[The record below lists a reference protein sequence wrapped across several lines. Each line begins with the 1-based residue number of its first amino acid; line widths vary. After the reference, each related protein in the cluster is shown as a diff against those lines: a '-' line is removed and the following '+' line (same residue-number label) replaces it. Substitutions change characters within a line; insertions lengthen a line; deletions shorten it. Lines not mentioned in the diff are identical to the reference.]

1 MAAIEKI
8 CEFGSEEYLGY
19 QMRDHK
25 KNLIQVNPS
34 ARRNFKNK
42 KATLI
47 IHAIEWRAVYKQ
59 RGEIQWS
66 GSPSEDDY
74 YSSTFNWYVP
84 EYTYSLNFDQDELQ
98 GIVEGKY
105 LNYTY
110 DLGTTI
116 RKLKR
121 LVGGNKYL
129 TIKKEITTKDKS
141 LYKYND
147 IVKSNV

>member
-1 MAAIEKI
+1 MAGIEKI
-8 CEFGSEEYLGY
+8 CEFGSEDYLGWDMY
-19 QMRDHK
+19 KHK
-25 KNLIQVNPS
+25 HNLIQVNPE
-34 ARRNFKNK
+34 ARHNFKNK

-47 IHAIEWRAVYKQ
+47 IHAIEWRAVYKN
-59 RGEIQWS
+59 RGDIQCS
-66 GSPSEDDY
+66 TSPSEDDC
-74 YSSTFNWYVP
+74 YSSIVNWYVP
-84 EYTYSLNFDQDELQ
+84 QYTYSLNFDQEELQ

-147 IVKSNV
+147 IVKNNI

>member
-1 MAAIEKI
+1 M
-8 CEFGSEEYLGY
+8 
-19 QMRDHK
+19 
-25 KNLIQVNPS
+25 
-34 ARRNFKNK
+34 
-42 KATLI
+42 
-47 IHAIEWRAVYKQ
+47 
-59 RGEIQWS
+59 
-66 GSPSEDDY
+66 
-74 YSSTFNWYVP
+74 P

-129 TIKKEITTKDKS
+129 TVKKEITTKDKS

-147 IVKSNV
+147 IVKSNI